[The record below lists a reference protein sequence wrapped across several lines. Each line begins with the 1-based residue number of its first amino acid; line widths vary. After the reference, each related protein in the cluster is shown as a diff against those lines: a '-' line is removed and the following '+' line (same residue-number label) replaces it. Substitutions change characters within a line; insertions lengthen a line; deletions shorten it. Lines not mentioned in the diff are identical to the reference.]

1 MKKIKAIAAALVFAA
16 FSGQSVF
23 ASGYPVLDIANLMNA
38 IEQLYS
44 YYQQVQN
51 TIEQVQN
58 TYTQIEQAATQM
70 ASLNWDDLKNLGDN
84 FKNVG
89 ENPFEVITGVR
100 NSAQDITK
108 AVNAQ
113 MNKVNNLTD
122 SLTKKSISFGGKDF
136 SVADLCGAGDPKKNL
151 LGFAEN
157 AWSHTVSTYE
167 DTIAGYVGKLDY
179 KDKQKIMRQYGMSPR
194 NYATLELANYQLS
207 ELVKTSNIEATIEG
221 QQQLLEEYENGAN
234 ALNTLVKE
242 VDPGN
247 EFGMMQMMGSGLA
260 DIERLMGRLH
270 KSLVSGVGTVSNYIF
285 SKKTEEAV
293 KQQQK
298 YEDQKKI
305 EEAVTASPVYDD
317 GL

>member
-1 MKKIKAIAAALVFAA
+1 MKKIKGAIIALMIVFMSQNIFAQGMA
-16 FSGQSVF
+16 VF
-23 ASGYPVLDIANLMNA
+23 DAANLMNA

-70 ASLNWDDLKNLGDN
+70 ASVNWDDLKNLGDN

-108 AVNAQ
+108 AVNNQ
-113 MNKVNNLTD
+113 LNKVNELTD
-122 SLTKKSISFGGKDF
+122 SLTKKTISFGGMNV
-136 SVADLCGAGDPKKNL
+136 SVADLCGAGEPGKNL

-157 AWSHTVSTYE
+157 AWNHTVSSAE
-167 DTIAGYVGKLDY
+167 DTVAGYTGKLTY
-179 KDKQKIMRQYGMSPR
+179 KQKQAIMKKYGMSPK
-194 NYATLELANYQLS
+194 NYATIELANYQLS
-207 ELVKTSNIEATIEG
+207 ELTKSSNVKGTIEY
-221 QQQLLEEYENGAN
+221 QEQLLEEYENGAN
-234 ALNTLVKE
+234 ALNTLVKN

-260 DIERLMGRLH
+260 DIERLMGKFH
-270 KSLVSGVGTVSNYIF
+270 SSLESGFSTVSNYIT

-293 KQQQK
+293 EQQEE
-298 YEDQKKI
+298 YEDKRALEK
-305 EEAVTASPVYDD
+305 AVTVSPIYDD